1 MVIWIQLI
9 NDGKILKYIVNS
21 IAIVVLIVL
30 AAAIFANAMTKEPAR
45 DEQMY
50 CTAGVLMSQGKM
62 IYRDFS
68 YVAQMP
74 YHPLIYSVLFKL
86 SGTTHYLLAG
96 RLTSVFCD
104 IMVMVCIFG
113 IYLRVLGKNIAGVLI
128 GLASVVIYVFNPIT
142 DYSNGYAWNNDVVL
156 LCVMLSFWLF
166 VSAGSDRAI
175 KSRWIFL
182 IAVLLTLATFMRIT
196 TAIVQ
201 LAFFTAILYQ
211 PFGSGK
217 EKLKVVGTF
226 LFGTFVASIWP
237 VYIILC
243 APKAFFLNAI
253 RIQMLNS
260 EWLHKIGMVHD
271 KSVLIRQ
278 SLTTCGYL
286 SLIIT
291 ALILLVLTWL
301 NRKRI
306 QLKFPSH
313 FFLAVSLIIIFFAI
327 AIILPTT
334 WKQHLAM
341 PVPFIIIALAQP
353 IAFFHKARPNKL
365 FLTASSLV
373 IICAAIAV
381 ISFPIVLQRIPA
393 IFDRQ
398 NWIPIHLHKI
408 SKDIA
413 AKAGDDCQILTL
425 APLWALEGGCDIYPE
440 LSAGPFVYRIGDFL
454 TPQDRALTH
463 TTGPD
468 TVAELIK
475 ASPPCAVIL
484 GADMPF
490 LEETLYQAVV
500 TPAWKQQDY
509 IDAGLRVY
517 FRP

>member
-1 MVIWIQLI
+1 M
-9 NDGKILKYIVNS
+9 KHIVNS

-30 AAAIFANAMTKEPAR
+30 AAAIFANAMTKGPAR

-74 YHPLIYSVLFKL
+74 YHPLIYSALFKI
-86 SGTTHYLLAG
+86 SGTTGYLLAG
-96 RLTSVFCD
+96 RLTSVICD
-104 IMVMVCIFG
+104 IAVMVCIFG
-113 IYLRVLGKNIAGVLI
+113 IYRRVLGKSVAGVLT
-128 GLASVVIYVFNPIT
+128 GLAGAVIYVFNPII
-142 DYSNGYAWNNDVVL
+142 DYSNGYAWNNDAVL

-166 VSAGSDRAI
+166 VSAGNDRAI
-175 KSRWIFL
+175 KFRRIFL

-201 LAFFTAILYQ
+201 LAFFAAILYQ
-211 PFGSGK
+211 PFDSGNR
-217 EKLKVVGTF
+217 KLTAAGTFVFGTF
-226 LFGTFVASIWP
+226 LVSIWP

-243 APKAFFLNAI
+243 APKAFYLNVF

-260 EWLHKIGMVHD
+260 QWLHKIGMVHD
-271 KSVLIRQ
+271 KSVLLTQ
-278 SLTTCGYL
+278 SLTTFGYL
-286 SLIIT
+286 ALIIT
-291 ALILLVLTWL
+291 ALILLALTWL

-306 QLKFPSH
+306 QFKFPSH
-313 FFLAVSLIIIFFAI
+313 FFLAVSLIILFFAV
-327 AIILPTT
+327 AIVLPTT

-341 PVPFIIIALAQP
+341 PVPFIITALAWP
-353 IAFFHKARPNKL
+353 VAFFHKAQPVTWKNKL
-365 FLTASSLV
+365 FLTGSSL
-373 IICAAIAV
+373 IIISSIIAV
-381 ISFPIVLQRIPA
+381 ISYPVVLQRIPV
-393 IFDRQ
+393 IFDHQ
-398 NWIPIHLHKI
+398 NWVPVRVHKI

-413 AKAGDDCQILTL
+413 AKAGNDGQILTL

-454 TPQDRALTH
+454 SPQDRAITH
-463 TTGPD
+463 TTSPD
-468 TVAELIK
+468 TIAELTK

-484 GADMPF
+484 GAEMAF

-500 TPAWKQQDY
+500 TPEWKKQDY